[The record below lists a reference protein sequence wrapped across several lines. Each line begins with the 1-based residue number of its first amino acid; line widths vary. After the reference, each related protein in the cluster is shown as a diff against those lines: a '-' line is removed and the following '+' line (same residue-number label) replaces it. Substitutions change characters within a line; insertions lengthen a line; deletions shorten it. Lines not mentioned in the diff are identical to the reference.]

1 MRMKKYIILASNF
14 HNLEIFCKE
23 QEIPIREVILYKGD
37 KLPNTI
43 RGRYKQ
49 IKNGEI
55 KCIGVSK
62 ECILQMYEQGNFE

>member
-1 MRMKKYIILASNF
+1 MKKYIIFASTFYYLNVA
-14 HNLEIFCKE
+14 CKE
-23 QEIPIREVILYKGD
+23 YEIPIREVIWYKGG

-43 RGRYKQ
+43 RGRYKW

-62 ECILQMYEQGNFE
+62 EYILQMYMQGKFE

>member
-1 MRMKKYIILASNF
+1 MRMKKYIILASAF
-14 HNLEIFCKE
+14 YDLEIFCKE
-23 QEIPIREVILYKGD
+23 QEIPIREVILYKGG

-43 RGRYKQ
+43 RGNYKW

-62 ECILQMYEQGNFE
+62 EYILQMYEQGKFE

>member
-1 MRMKKYIILASNF
+1 MKKYIILAYSFND
-14 HNLEIFCKE
+14 LELFCKE
-23 QEIPIREVILYKGD
+23 QEIPIREVILYRGG

-55 KCIGVSK
+55 KCIGASK
-62 ECILQMYEQGNFE
+62 EYILQMYEQENFE

>member
-1 MRMKKYIILASNF
+1 MKKYIILASTFNAL
-14 HNLEIFCKE
+14 NMICKE
-23 QEIPIREVILYKGD
+23 YEIPLNEVIQYKGG

-43 RGRYKQ
+43 RGNYKY

-62 ECILQMYEQGNFE
+62 EYILQMYEQGNFE

>member
-1 MRMKKYIILASNF
+1 MKKYIILAPTF
-14 HNLEIFCKE
+14 RVLEIICKE
-23 QEIPIREVILYKGD
+23 YEIPIKTVILYSGG

-55 KCIGVSK
+55 TCIGVSK
-62 ECILQMYEQGNFE
+62 EYILQMYEQGNFE

>member
-14 HNLEIFCKE
+14 HDLEIFCKE
-23 QEIPIREVILYKGD
+23 QEIPIREVILYNGD

-43 RGRYKQ
+43 RGNYKW

-55 KCIGVSK
+55 KCIGVSN
-62 ECILQMYEQGNFE
+62 EYILQKYERGEFE

>member
-1 MRMKKYIILASNF
+1 MRMKKYIIYATTRYL
-14 HNLEIFCKE
+14 LEIACKE
-23 QEIPIREVILYKGD
+23 YERPLNEVIQYKGG

-43 RGRYKQ
+43 RGNYKW

-62 ECILQMYEQGNFE
+62 E

>member
-1 MRMKKYIILASNF
+1 MKKYIILAPTF
-14 HNLEIFCKE
+14 RELEMVCKE
-23 QEIPIREVILYKGD
+23 LKISIREVILYKGG

-43 RGRYKQ
+43 RGNYKW

-62 ECILQMYEQGNFE
+62 EYILQMYEQGKFE

>member
-1 MRMKKYIILASNF
+1 MRMKKYIILASTFNVL
-14 HNLEIFCKE
+14 NMICKE
-23 QEIPIREVILYKGD
+23 YEIPIRAVIWYRGG

-43 RGRYKQ
+43 RGNYKW

-62 ECILQMYEQGNFE
+62 EYILQMYEQGNFE